1 MKYQLIFEDD
11 DRGCVS
17 CPYSFYNDDET
28 LATEGEGF
36 YCRKTNKFLGNYT
49 NAHGLIP
56 IPVWCKTVK
65 QINDGNNE

>member
-1 MKYQLIFEDD
+1 MKYQLIFE
-11 DRGCVS
+11 
-17 CPYSFYNDDET
+17 DDET

-65 QINDGNNE
+65 QTNLS